1 MGHGRHLVGARF
13 PRGAFAGVLTDGDD
27 LFHGADGQ
35 TLRHDPGGQVLHGV
49 RVRQGQE
56 GARMARTE
64 HAGSDPA
71 LHGWRQLQEADG
83 VGDLRARAL
92 DPHREFVL
100 RAPEVGEHLLIGRRL
115 LEGIQLD
122 AVQILQQGIPQE
134 VVILSSSD
142 DRRYCR

>member
-1 MGHGRHLVGARF
+1 
-13 PRGAFAGVLTDGDD
+13 
-27 LFHGADGQ
+27 
-35 TLRHDPGGQVLHGV
+35 
-49 RVRQGQE
+49 
-56 GARMARTE
+56 MARTE